1 MDIDLVF
8 KIAAVGIVVAVL
20 NQLLV
25 RSDRPDQAMLVSLA
39 GLITTMMLLV
49 REISSLFDLI
59 KSLLGFRMEL
69 LIKLAALSLCVSAV
83 TALLKKSDEALSLLL
98 LLAAVLVGCAL
109 LLPALSE
116 LFDFCERALSL
127 TDLPLTLFV
136 PVVKVTAIALVARFS
151 CALCADAGQ
160 SALSSLL
167 AAAGTLCALV
177 CALPLMEALLEMVE
191 GFL

>member
-1 MDIDLVF
+1 
-8 KIAAVGIVVAVL
+8 
-20 NQLLV
+20 
-25 RSDRPDQAMLVSLA
+25 
-39 GLITTMMLLV
+39 
-49 REISSLFDLI
+49 
-59 KSLLGFRMEL
+59 MEL

-98 LLAAVLVGCAL
+98 LLAAVLVGCAM

-136 PVVKVTAIALVARFS
+136 PVVKVTAI
-151 CALCADAGQ
+151 ALCADAGQ

>member
-1 MDIDLVF
+1 MLRLTGSALIL
-8 KIAAVGIVVAVL
+8 GAVL
-20 NQLLV
+20 WLQRSFHLRTLL
-25 RSDRPDQAMLVSLA
+25 RQRTL
-39 GLITTMMLLV
+39 
-49 REISSLFDLI
+49 R
-59 KSLLGFRMEL
+59 
-69 LIKLAALSLCVSAV
+69 ALSGAFLALESAV
-83 TALLKKSDEALSLLL
+83 RLTLTP
-98 LLAAVLVGCAL
+98 
-109 LLPALSE
+109 LPALSE

>member
-1 MDIDLVF
+1 MRERRDG
-8 KIAAVGIVVAVL
+8 AA
-20 NQLLV
+20 QKER
-25 RSDRPDQAMLVSLA
+25 RSALA
-39 GLITTMMLLV
+39 SSAARGGTCRL
-49 REISSLFDLI
+49 RE
-59 KSLLGFRMEL
+59 
-69 LIKLAALSLCVSAV
+69 
-83 TALLKKSDEALSLLL
+83 
-98 LLAAVLVGCAL
+98 

>member
-1 MDIDLVF
+1 
-8 KIAAVGIVVAVL
+8 
-20 NQLLV
+20 
-25 RSDRPDQAMLVSLA
+25 
-39 GLITTMMLLV
+39 
-49 REISSLFDLI
+49 
-59 KSLLGFRMEL
+59 MEL

-98 LLAAVLVGCAL
+98 LLAAVLVGCAM
-109 LLPALSE
+109 LLPALSD
-116 LFDFCERALSL
+116 LFDFCERVLLL
-127 TDLPLTLFV
+127 TEFV

>member
-1 MDIDLVF
+1 MRLSASCF
-8 KIAAVGIVVAVL
+8 AA
-20 NQLLV
+20 
-25 RSDRPDQAMLVSLA
+25 DRPDYDWKTLRLFPETGLDLV
-39 GLITTMMLLV
+39 LIV
-49 REISSLFDLI
+49 R
-59 KSLLGFRMEL
+59 
-69 LIKLAALSLCVSAV
+69 LAAALILCVRAM

-98 LLAAVLVGCAL
+98 LLAAVLVGCAM

-116 LFDFCERALSL
+116 LFDFCERVLLL

>member
-49 REISSLFDLI
+49 REISLI
-59 KSLLGFRMEL
+59 LSRVCSGFEMEL

-98 LLAAVLVGCAL
+98 LLAAVLVGCAM

>member
-1 MDIDLVF
+1 
-8 KIAAVGIVVAVL
+8 
-20 NQLLV
+20 
-25 RSDRPDQAMLVSLA
+25 
-39 GLITTMMLLV
+39 
-49 REISSLFDLI
+49 
-59 KSLLGFRMEL
+59 MEL

-98 LLAAVLVGCAL
+98 LLAAVLVGCAM
-109 LLPALSE
+109 LLPALSN
-116 LFDFCERALSL
+116 LFDFCERALTL

-167 AAAGTLCALV
+167 AAAGTLCADAGQGALAALLATAGAVCALV

>member
-1 MDIDLVF
+1 
-8 KIAAVGIVVAVL
+8 
-20 NQLLV
+20 
-25 RSDRPDQAMLVSLA
+25 
-39 GLITTMMLLV
+39 
-49 REISSLFDLI
+49 
-59 KSLLGFRMEL
+59 MEL

-98 LLAAVLVGCAL
+98 LLAAVLVGCERVL
-109 LLPALSE
+109 L
-116 LFDFCERALSL
+116 L

>member
-1 MDIDLVF
+1 
-8 KIAAVGIVVAVL
+8 
-20 NQLLV
+20 
-25 RSDRPDQAMLVSLA
+25 
-39 GLITTMMLLV
+39 
-49 REISSLFDLI
+49 
-59 KSLLGFRMEL
+59 MEL

-98 LLAAVLVGCAL
+98 LLAAVLVGCAM
-109 LLPALSE
+109 LLPALSD
-116 LFDFCERALSL
+116 LFDFCERVLLL
-127 TDLPLTLFV
+127 TDL

>member
-1 MDIDLVF
+1 
-8 KIAAVGIVVAVL
+8 
-20 NQLLV
+20 
-25 RSDRPDQAMLVSLA
+25 
-39 GLITTMMLLV
+39 
-49 REISSLFDLI
+49 
-59 KSLLGFRMEL
+59 MEL
-69 LIKLAALSLCVSAV
+69 LIKLTALSLCVSAV
-83 TALLKKSDEALSLLL
+83 TALLKRRNFTLIELLVVIAIIAI
-98 LLAAVLVGCAL
+98 LAAM

-127 TDLPLTLFV
+127 MDLPLTLFV

>member
-1 MDIDLVF
+1 
-8 KIAAVGIVVAVL
+8 
-20 NQLLV
+20 
-25 RSDRPDQAMLVSLA
+25 
-39 GLITTMMLLV
+39 
-49 REISSLFDLI
+49 
-59 KSLLGFRMEL
+59 MEL

-98 LLAAVLVGCAL
+98 LLAAM
-109 LLPALSE
+109 LLPALSD
-116 LFDFCERALSL
+116 LFDFCERVLLL

>member
-1 MDIDLVF
+1 
-8 KIAAVGIVVAVL
+8 
-20 NQLLV
+20 
-25 RSDRPDQAMLVSLA
+25 
-39 GLITTMMLLV
+39 
-49 REISSLFDLI
+49 
-59 KSLLGFRMEL
+59 MEL

-98 LLAAVLVGCAL
+98 LLAAVLVGCAM
-109 LLPALSE
+109 LLPALSD
-116 LFDFCERALSL
+116 LFDFCERVLLL
-127 TDLPLTLFV
+127 TDPLTLFV

>member
-1 MDIDLVF
+1 
-8 KIAAVGIVVAVL
+8 
-20 NQLLV
+20 
-25 RSDRPDQAMLVSLA
+25 
-39 GLITTMMLLV
+39 
-49 REISSLFDLI
+49 
-59 KSLLGFRMEL
+59 MEL

-98 LLAAVLVGCAL
+98 LLAAVLVGCAM

-167 AAAGTLCALV
+167 AAAGRCARSSARCRSWSAARDGGGISMKKLLCLL
-177 CALPLMEALLEMVE
+177 LPRFSSA
-191 GFL
+191 

>member
-1 MDIDLVF
+1 
-8 KIAAVGIVVAVL
+8 
-20 NQLLV
+20 
-25 RSDRPDQAMLVSLA
+25 
-39 GLITTMMLLV
+39 
-49 REISSLFDLI
+49 
-59 KSLLGFRMEL
+59 MEL

-98 LLAAVLVGCAL
+98 LLAAVLVGCA

>member
-1 MDIDLVF
+1 
-8 KIAAVGIVVAVL
+8 
-20 NQLLV
+20 
-25 RSDRPDQAMLVSLA
+25 
-39 GLITTMMLLV
+39 
-49 REISSLFDLI
+49 
-59 KSLLGFRMEL
+59 MEL
-69 LIKLAALSLCVSAV
+69 LIKLTALSLCVSAV

-98 LLAAVLVGCAL
+98 LLAAVLVGCAM

-127 TDLPLTLFV
+127 MDLPLTLFV

-151 CALCADAGQ
+151 CA
-160 SALSSLL
+160 L